1 MNHSPKIAPIL
12 VVGVLTL
19 GSLAVLTSA
28 WGEPSSN
35 QPMQTAWA
43 APDQGRA
50 WSGHRMADAG
60 QWPGHGGWMSRG
72 DGPPHGAGCIHQR
85 HGWHHG
91 PDDLAKKLSAMETEI
106 GIRANQLDAW
116 RDFTDSLLAVVQ
128 RPSPPSQPGTEGDD
142 TKAQPF
148 ALAQHVADG
157 AIARGKSAEALLK
170 SIDALRNKLTP
181 DQLSKVAELEARFR
195 AHHGPRPSF
204 DGSSPDSG
212 SHSDGPASDGPGD
225 GQAPSDN

>member
-1 MNHSPKIAPIL
+1 MNHFPKIAPIL

-19 GSLAVLTSA
+19 ASLAVLTSA
-28 WGEPSSN
+28 WGEASDDKPAHA
-35 QPMQTAWA
+35 AWA
-43 APDQGRA
+43 GPPDQGGA
-50 WSGHRMADAG
+50 WCHHRMGEAG
-60 QWPGHGGWMSRG
+60 PWPGPRWHMGGG
-72 DGPPHGAGCIHQR
+72 DGPPPGSGGHHG

-128 RPSPPSQPGTEGDD
+128 RPSPPSRPDTEGADA
-142 TKAQPF
+142 KAQPF
-148 ALAQHVADG
+148 TLAEHIADM
-157 AIARGKSAEALLK
+157 AIARGKSAEALQK

-181 DQLSKVAELEARFR
+181 DQLNKVTELEARFR
-195 AHHGPRPSF
+195 PHHGPSF

-212 SHSDGPASDGPGD
+212 PHSDGPGSDGPGD